1 MLTEEIE
8 KHSKVLW
15 RAGRLSWKLHAGQ
28 REAYDKY
35 RAWEKACFEARLRKE
50 RLPGKFPRIFLADC
64 SRRFGKDYLGI
75 LIRVE
80 DALRKPKQMLTYATS
95 FGKDISAIV
104 IPLIESICEDCPPE
118 IKPNFKRSDQGAE
131 GGYYFKNGSVIK
143 LVGIDRNPDGLR
155 GRYSD
160 GITVSEAGFVDA
172 LEYSIKSVIM
182 PQLQGRLHATIMLN
196 STPPTNPGT
205 WYDDVITPDCR
216 DNKRYV
222 LKTIMDNPL
231 LSEAERDEF
240 IEAAGGR
247 DSENCRREYFCERI
261 RSVDRVVLPEFDEL
275 VHVVDR
281 EAPEWALGITVIDPA
296 VRDICAVAT
305 GWWDFERS
313 VLYFRRCWGE
323 RGANTAAVAS
333 ALKTIEAQTFA
344 NCKYWNGRAIVE
356 NPHLRFSDTEA
367 RLILDLN
374 SLHDIKIAGADKDGA
389 EAALNQLRV
398 GLQKK
403 QIELHSDCSHMIQH
417 MKNAVW
423 NKQRTSYERNEVYG
437 HFDFVDVAKYAWRH
451 TCRTTN
457 PVPPKGHLYL
467 HNKTSMEL
475 MFMKPADFKSERKA
489 VAAMQSVMPGRRQPG
504 SWRRVL
510 R

>member
-1 MLTEEIE
+1 MATQLE
-8 KHSKVLW
+8 KDRALLW
-15 RAGRLSWKLHAGQ
+15 RAGRISWKLHQGQ
-28 REAYDKY
+28 KDAYTSY
-35 RAWEKACFEARLRKE
+35 RSWEKTCYEARKNGQKLS
-50 RLPGKFPRIFLADC
+50 GKFPRVYLADC

-95 FGKDISAIV
+95 YGKDISAIV
-104 IPLIESICEDCPPE
+104 IPLIESICEDCPSE
-118 IKPNFKRSDQGAE
+118 IKPTFKRSDQGSE
-131 GGYYFKNGSVIK
+131 GGYYFANGSVIK

-160 GITVSEAGFVDA
+160 GISISEAGFVDN
-172 LEYSIKSVIM
+172 LEYALKSVIM

-196 STPPTNPGT
+196 STPPVNPGT

-216 DNKRYV
+216 DNGRYV
-222 LKTIMDNPL
+222 CKTIMDNPL
-231 LSEAERDEF
+231 LSDAEREEF

-247 DSENCRREYFCERI
+247 EAENCRREYFCERI
-261 RSVDRVVLPEFDEL
+261 RSVDRVVLPEFNEA
-275 VHVVDR
+275 VHVVAR
-281 EAPEWALGITVIDPA
+281 EAPEWAHGITVIDPA

-305 GWWDFERS
+305 GWWDFERN

-323 RGANTAAVAS
+323 RGANTVAVAAAIHS
-333 ALKTIEAQTFA
+333 LEAKSFE
-344 NCKYWNGRAIVE
+344 NSKFWSGREVKS
-356 NPHLRFSDTEA
+356 NPHARFSDTEA

-374 SLHDIKIAGADKDGA
+374 SLHDIKISGADKDGA
-389 EAALNQLRV
+389 EAALNNLRV
-398 GLQKK
+398 ALQKQ
-403 QIELHSDCSHMIQH
+403 QIELHPECVEMIAH
-417 MKNAVW
+417 LKNATW

-451 TCRTTN
+451 ANKTVN
-457 PVPPKGHLYL
+457 PVPPKAHLYL
-467 HNKTSMEL
+467 HNKQLMEML
-475 MFMKPADFKSERKA
+475 WIPPKEFKSERRTVTA
-489 VAAMQSVMPGRRQPG
+489 LEAALPKKG